1 MAKAKPQKSKETEND
16 IRKMA
21 EEDTQKSE
29 KIETEKRIEESSKIM
44 ERRIILIGNLGAG
57 KSHSGNGILG
67 DTVFESKRCFSLV
80 TKKCK
85 YASAVRND
93 LKYGVLDTPGIN
105 LADETEKNKFIM
117 PDIKR
122 NLFCLSPGFHAIVLV
137 LSADERLTT
146 DFLDLIKVSLGGHA
160 FDYMII
166 VVSKYPN
173 NENALNEIIMD
184 SPELK
189 DLKTRCKDR
198 IVIFGDDPKRIPSDC
213 LQTFD
218 DTLTKLIDQNI
229 LLKNEYYTH
238 MCSERAKT
246 AIERDIADY
255 LKKNPNI
262 EREEAAAEVTS
273 MAVQGRSKR
282 DKEIV
287 GKSCTIS

>member
-1 MAKAKPQKSKETEND
+1 
-16 IRKMA
+16 
-21 EEDTQKSE
+21 
-29 KIETEKRIEESSKIM
+29 M

-80 TKKCK
+80 TKRCK

-93 LKYGVLDTPGIN
+93 LKYGVLDTPGLN
-105 LADETEKNKFIM
+105 PADETEKKKVIL

-122 NLFCLSPGFHAIVLV
+122 NLLCLSPGFHAIVLV

-146 DFLDLIKVSLGGHA
+146 DFLHLINGSLGGNA
-160 FDYMII
+160 FDYIII
-166 VVSKYPN
+166 VVSKFPN
-173 NENALNEIIMD
+173 NENELNEIIMD

-189 DLKTRCKDR
+189 ELKTRCKDR
-198 IVIFGDDPKRIPSDC
+198 IVIFGEDPKRIPSDC

-218 DTLTKLIDQNI
+218 DTLTKLIDQNMR
-229 LLKNEYYTH
+229 LGKEYYTH
-238 MCSERAKT
+238 TCSKQAKA
-246 AIERDIADY
+246 AIERDVADY
-255 LKKNPNI
+255 LKKHPNTEI
-262 EREEAAAEVTS
+262 EEAAAKVTS
-273 MAVQGRSKR
+273 MAVQGLSKR